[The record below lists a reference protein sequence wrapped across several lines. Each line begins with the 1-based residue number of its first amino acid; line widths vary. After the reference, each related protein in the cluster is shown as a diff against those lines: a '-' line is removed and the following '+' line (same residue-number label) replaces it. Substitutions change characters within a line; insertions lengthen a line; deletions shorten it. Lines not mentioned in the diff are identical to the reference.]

1 MTTRMFSLT
10 GHIGSRVSALVD
22 GQLSPVEEERA
33 WAHVLGCPGCRR
45 LVQRE
50 GWTKNQLRL
59 LGQPAPAAPSL
70 GLSRVLYD
78 VDAWAAVDAIER
90 RSTRRRAT
98 AVAVGGGA
106 VGAAVL
112 GVLTL
117 TGGLSS
123 GSGPVRPAPAT
134 IRMQQS
140 SSPAGTPTGAET
152 RMTGDPGAGWTR
164 RSR

>member
-1 MTTRMFSLT
+1 MISLT

-22 GQLSPVEEERA
+22 GQLTPAEEERA

-45 LVQRE
+45 QVQRE
-50 GWTKNQLRL
+50 GWIKNQLRL
-59 LGQPAPAAPSL
+59 LGEPEPTAPSL
-70 GLSRVLYD
+70 GLSRALYD

-90 RSTRRRAT
+90 RSTRRRVA

-112 GVLTL
+112 GLVTL
-117 TGGLSS
+117 TGGLPS
-123 GSGPVRPAPAT
+123 GSNPVRPAPAT
-134 IRMQQS
+134 IRMHQS

-152 RMTGDPGAGWTR
+152 RIAGDLGQGWSR

>member
-1 MTTRMFSLT
+1 MISLT

-22 GQLSPVEEERA
+22 GQLSPAEEERA
-33 WAHVLGCPGCRR
+33 WAHVVGCPGCRR

-59 LGQPAPAAPSL
+59 LAEPAQGNQPP
-70 GLSRVLYD
+70 GLARALYD

-90 RSTRRRAT
+90 RSTRRRVT

-106 VGAAVL
+106 VGAALL
-112 GVLTL
+112 GLVTMS
-117 TGGLSS
+117 GGLP
-123 GSGPVRPAPAT
+123 GGNAPVRPAPAT

-140 SSPAGTPTGAET
+140 SSPAGSPTGAET
-152 RMTGDPGAGWTR
+152 RMAGDFWQGWSR